1 MTSVADVP
9 PSFEREMSAGEAE
22 WQRLLGTAL
31 RPWTWRREER
41 RAVIELPPGQLR
53 IEWQPLPPRQIALL
67 RLPRLRVRFIFEGVP
82 PVARRAFMAHF
93 ERYTHRGGG

>member
-1 MTSVADVP
+1 MNSAADVP

-31 RPWTWRREER
+31 GPWAWRSEHC
-41 RAVIELPPGQLR
+41 RALIELPPGQLR
-53 IEWQPLPPRQIALL
+53 IEWQPLPPRRIALL
-67 RLPRLRVRFIFEGVP
+67 RLPRLRVRFMFDGVA